1 MSKNVIQMEIP
12 IFIFSIIIGLF
23 GATQILNAASMSQNI
38 PGFLPAV
45 KILTYVS
52 GVALLLAAVS
62 FIIDRMAR
70 LAGYLLALL
79 LLIIVFS
86 VDVPGI
92 IHAHS
97 LAAKSLFTTNALKD
111 TAIAMAA
118 IIIGNLS
125 KH

>member
-1 MSKNVIQMEIP
+1 MAKYVSHTEVP

-23 GATQILNAASMSQNI
+23 GASQILNAASMSQNV

-52 GVALLLAAVS
+52 GVALILAAIS
-62 FIIDRMAR
+62 FIIDRLAR
-70 LAGYLLALL
+70 LAGYLLGLL
-79 LLIIVFS
+79 LLIIVFA

-92 IHAHS
+92 IHA
-97 LAAKSLFTTNALKD
+97 ANPEIKSLFTTNALKD

-118 IIIGNLS
+118 VIIGNLS

>member
-1 MSKNVIQMEIP
+1 MKNYIPTNVP

-23 GATQILNAASMSQNI
+23 GASQILNAANMSQNV
-38 PGFLPAV
+38 PDFLPAQR
-45 KILTYVS
+45 ILTYVS
-52 GVALLLAAVS
+52 GAALLLAAVA
-62 FIIDRMAR
+62 FIVDRLAR

-86 VDVPGI
+86 VDVPGMI
-92 IHAHS
+92 RAS
-97 LAAKSLFTTNALKD
+97 GAAARSLFTMNALKD
-111 TAIAMAA
+111 AALAMAA

>member
-1 MSKNVIQMEIP
+1 MKNYIPTNVP

-23 GATQILNAASMSQNI
+23 GASQILNAANMSQNV
-38 PGFLPAV
+38 PDFLPAQR
-45 KILTYVS
+45 ILTYVS
-52 GVALLLAAVS
+52 GAALLLAAVA
-62 FIIDRMAR
+62 FIVDRLAR

-86 VDVPGI
+86 VDVPGMI
-92 IHAHS
+92 RAS
-97 LAAKSLFTTNALKD
+97 GTAARSLFTMNALKD
-111 TAIAMAA
+111 AALAMAA